1 MKIKNILVSQPAP
14 AVVEKS
20 PFYELIK
27 KYNLNIE
34 FSPLF
39 KVEGTSV
46 ADFRKQRV
54 DVLAHTAVIFT
65 SRATIDN
72 FFRVCEQA
80 RITIPETMKYFCIG
94 EAIALYLQKYTIYRK
109 RKIFFGQGTITDLA
123 ELIVKH
129 GSEKY
134 ILPLV
139 EPHKVEI
146 PKALDKLK
154 IKYDKLIIA
163 RTVSADLSNFDIN
176 KFDIAVFYSPSD
188 IAVLNELKAK
198 SEEIKPHIA
207 IMGNGTA
214 QAANNDGFKISVLAP
229 TPEFP
234 SITMALDS
242 FIQKVNSNKEVD
254 EIKVEKTDN
263 VASILKVVQPKT
275 KKRKTTTKSTKS
287 STTTKST
294 ATKSATKSTTS
305 KSTTT
310 KTAAKKT
317 TSTAAKKSDESK

>member
-1 MKIKNILVSQPAP
+1 
-14 AVVEKS
+14 
-20 PFYELIK
+20 
-27 KYNLNIE
+27 
-34 FSPLF
+34 
-39 KVEGTSV
+39 
-46 ADFRKQRV
+46 
-54 DVLAHTAVIFT
+54 
-65 SRATIDN
+65 
-72 FFRVCEQA
+72 
-80 RITIPETMKYFCIG
+80 
-94 EAIALYLQKYTIYRK
+94 
-109 RKIFFGQGTITDLA
+109 
-123 ELIVKH
+123 
-129 GSEKY
+129 
-134 ILPLV
+134 
-139 EPHKVEI
+139 
-146 PKALDKLK
+146 KLK
-154 IKYDKLIIA
+154 IKYDKRIIA

-198 SEEIKPHIA
+198 CDEIKPHIA

-275 KKRKTTTKSTKS
+275 KKRKTTTKSSTKS
-287 STTTKST
+287 SSTTKSS
-294 ATKSATKSTTS
+294 ATKSAAKSTS
-305 KSTTT
+305 KTTAT

>member
-14 AVVEKS
+14 AMVEKS
-20 PFYELIK
+20 PFYELIQ
-27 KYNLNIE
+27 KYNLEIE
-34 FSPLF
+34 FTPF
-39 KVEGTSV
+39 IKIEGTSV
-46 ADFRKQRV
+46 ADFRKQRI

-94 EAIALYLQKYTIYRK
+94 EAIALYLQKYIIYRK

-129 GSEKY
+129 GNEKY

-154 IKYDKLIIA
+154 IKYNKLIIA
-163 RTVSADLSNFDIN
+163 HTVSTDLSNFDIN

-188 IAVLNELKAK
+188 ISVLSDLKSK
-198 SEEIKPHIA
+198 CGEIKPHIA

-214 QAANNDGFKISVLAP
+214 MAANNEGFKISVLAP

-234 SITMALDS
+234 SITMALES
-242 FIQKVNSNKEVD
+242 FIQKVNANKEID

-263 VASILKVVQPKT
+263 LASILKVVQPKT
-275 KKRKTTTKSTKS
+275 KKRKTTTKSTS
-287 STTTKST
+287 TKST
-294 ATKSATKSTTS
+294 MTKSAATKSNTTKAATKR
-305 KSTTT
+305 TT
-310 KTAAKKT
+310 KKSET
-317 TSTAAKKSDESK
+317 TNS

>member
-1 MKIKNILVSQPAP
+1 VKIKNILVSQPAP

-27 KYNLNIE
+27 KYNLDIE

-154 IKYDKLIIA
+154 IKYNKLIIA
-163 RTVSADLSNFDIN
+163 KTVSADLSTIDIN
-176 KFDIAVFYSPSD
+176 KFDIAVCYSPSD
-188 IAVLNELKAK
+188 IAVLSELKTK
-198 SEEIKPHIA
+198 CEEIKPHIA

-214 QAANNDGFKISVLAP
+214 QAANAEGFKISVLAP

-242 FIQKVNSNKEVD
+242 FIQKINTNKEVD

-275 KKRKTTTKSTKS
+275 KKRKSTTKSSSSKS
-287 STTTKST
+287 SSTKST
-294 ATKSATKSTTS
+294 TAKTS

-310 KTAAKKT
+310 AKT
-317 TSTAAKKSDESK
+317 TAAKKSTTKKSDETK

>member
-1 MKIKNILVSQPAP
+1 MKIKKILVSQPAP
-14 AVVEKS
+14 ITVEKS
-20 PFYELIK
+20 PFYELIQ
-27 KYNLNIE
+27 KYNLEIE
-34 FSPLF
+34 FTPF
-39 KVEGTSV
+39 IKVEGTSV
-46 ADFRKQRV
+46 ADFRKQRI
-54 DVLAHTAVIFT
+54 DVLAHTAIIFT

-94 EAIALYLQKYTIYRK
+94 EAIALYLQKYIVYRK

-154 IKYDKLIIA
+154 IKYSKLIIA
-163 RTVSADLSNFDIN
+163 HTVSTDLSNFDIN

-188 IAVLNELKAK
+188 ISVLSELKSK
-198 SEEIKPHIA
+198 CGEIKPHIA

-214 QAANNDGFKISVLAP
+214 LAANNEGFKISVLAP

-234 SITMALDS
+234 SITMALES
-242 FIQKVNSNKEVD
+242 FIQKVNANKEVD

-263 VASILKVVQPKT
+263 LASILKVVQPKT
-275 KKRKTTTKSTKS
+275 KKRKSSTKTTK
-287 STTTKST
+287 
-294 ATKSATKSTTS
+294 ATK
-305 KSTTT
+305 TT
-310 KTAAKKT
+310 KTATAK
-317 TSTAAKKSDESK
+317 SSEKKSKTKTATTEKKAE